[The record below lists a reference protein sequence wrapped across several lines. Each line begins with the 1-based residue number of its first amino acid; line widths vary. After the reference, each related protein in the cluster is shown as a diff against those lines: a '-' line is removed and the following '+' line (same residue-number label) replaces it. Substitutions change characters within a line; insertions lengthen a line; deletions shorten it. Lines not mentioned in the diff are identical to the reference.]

1 MAAWEW
7 RRQEPDT
14 AALIQPSK
22 LLPELFRDI
31 DEDRRLMVL
40 HIGAAA
46 PETLDFFA
54 RYRCRLYINDLF
66 QRLPFAPEEGI
77 EAEQS
82 IARQLAGELRIPA
95 NTQFDICLFWDF
107 FNYLDATGI
116 SALLSVLAPHLHPGS
131 MAHGFAAHTRKAAQ
145 VSQRYGISDQDA
157 LSVRQRSGPL
167 PGYSP
172 HAQNELKAM
181 LHCFNLDRIVLLTD
195 SRLELLL
202 RVKQGKR

>member
-22 LLPELFRDI
+22 LLSGLFRDI

-54 RYRCRLYINDLF
+54 RYRCRLHVNDLF
-66 QRLPFAPEEGI
+66 QKLPFSPGEES
-77 EAEQS
+77 EAGASLEQQFAS
-82 IARQLAGELRIPA
+82 ELQFSPD
-95 NTQFDICLFWDF
+95 TQFDICLFWDF
-107 FNYLDATGI
+107 FNYLDAAGI
-116 SALLSVLAPHLHPGS
+116 SALLSVLAPHLHASS
-131 MAHGFAAHTRKAAQ
+131 MAHGFAIHNRKAAQ
-145 VSQRYGISDQDA
+145 VNQRYGISDHDA
-157 LSVRQRSGPL
+157 LSVRQRTSPL
-167 PGYSP
+167 PGYTP
-172 HAQNELKAM
+172 HSQNELKTM
-181 LHCFNLDRIVLLTD
+181 LHCFNLDRQVLLTD

-202 RVKQGKR
+202 RAKPAS

>member
-31 DEDRRLMVL
+31 DEDRRLVVL

-54 RYRCRLYINDLF
+54 RYRCRLHINDLF
-66 QRLPFAPEEGI
+66 QKLPFSPVEGAEPELSV
-77 EAEQS
+77 AQ
-82 IARQLAGELRIPA
+82 QLSRELQIPA
-95 NTQFDICLFWDF
+95 DTHFDICLFWDF
-107 FNYLDATGI
+107 FNYLDGTGI
-116 SALLSVLAPHLHPGS
+116 SALLSVLGPHLHAGS

-145 VSQRYGISDQDA
+145 VNQRYGISDLDA
-157 LSVRQRSGPL
+157 LSVRQRASPL

-172 HAQNELKAM
+172 HAQNELKSM

-202 RVKQGKR
+202 RFKTAKK

>member
-14 AALIQPSK
+14 AALTQPSK
-22 LLPELFRDI
+22 LLAELFRDI
-31 DEDRRLMVL
+31 DEDRRLVVL

-66 QRLPFAPEEGI
+66 RKLPYSPAEETDA
-77 EAEQS
+77 EASVAQ
-82 IARQLAGELRIPA
+82 QLAGELQIPA
-95 NTQFDICLFWDF
+95 DTKFDICLFCDF
-107 FNYLDATGI
+107 FNYLDAPGI
-116 SALLSVLAPHLHPGS
+116 SALLSVLSPHLHAGS

-145 VSQRYGISDQDA
+145 VNQRYGISDQDA
-157 LSVRQRSGPL
+157 LSVRPRASPL

-181 LHCFNLDRIVLLTD
+181 LHCFNLDRVVLLTD

-202 RVKQGKR
+202 RAKKVKS